1 MAGPLI
7 KSLPLFWM
15 CEVYVLM
22 REPLG
27 MDTKLDWCGDALCG
41 MGVIRSP
48 RRLISNGLGAVGWGG
63 GALLAH
69 ASLPRTMTELV
80 ETGIAS
86 QVKRLWRR
94 VRIKGA
100 GRTL

>member
-1 MAGPLI
+1 
-7 KSLPLFWM
+7 
-15 CEVYVLM
+15 
-22 REPLG
+22 

-41 MGVIRSP
+41 MGLIRSP
-48 RRLISNGLGAVGWGG
+48 SRLISNGLGG

-80 ETGIAS
+80 ETGMAS

-94 VRIKGA
+94 VRMKGS
-100 GRTL
+100 GRAL